1 MDLRPGDPDNL
12 AGYRF
17 VGFLGEGGQGTV
29 YAGEAP
35 DGARVAVKV
44 LHARFAG
51 DAEAVRRFRREIDMA
66 RQVAQFCTARVLD
79 AGVEGGLPYLVS
91 EFVDS
96 VPLELAVRERG
107 PLKGDDLTRLAVGTM
122 TALVAIHRAGIVHR
136 DFKPKNVLL
145 AADGP
150 RVIDFGIATTVDST
164 SVTGG
169 AVVGS
174 PAYMAPEQIQ
184 GASVGP
190 AADVFGWAGTMVF
203 AATGKPAFGSDS
215 IPAVLNRVLNTAA
228 DLSEVPEP
236 LRPLLAACLHKDP
249 AARPA
254 AADVLMRLMSDT
266 PGDTPDGVPG
276 KVDGKAL
283 ETLAAPPRSGSAG
296 RARLA
301 IVAASTA
308 ALGALAVAAFA
319 LPQAPPP
326 VMQRLPAERPLT
338 GAPVSASRHAVPQS
352 RPVTRKPTRPP
363 STRPATTKPATEPV
377 TSAPPSSPAT
387 TKPPTQGS
395 PTAKPPRR
403 DRFGWGLVP
412 PLRIGKWKI
421 FGPKSVTGL
430 GLDGERRD
438 DLLRVDPLPQG
449 PYHVRAQT
457 TLMGSGSA
465 AADPKYGL
473 LVAVSGA
480 GDYAEV
486 YLDAGS
492 KVMTTHAWVGGA
504 SSPWQT
510 TKLPAG
516 FDPRTPHW
524 VKVGRNG
531 DTFTFI
537 LDGMP
542 MQTRTFKL
550 PQGGRAGLTTVGSRV
565 RFENLRIV

>member
-1 MDLRPGDPDNL
+1 MDLRPGDPDLL
-12 AGYRF
+12 AGYTLD
-17 VGFLGEGGQGTV
+17 GFLGEGGQGTV

-35 DGARVAVKV
+35 DGTRVAVKV

-91 EFVDS
+91 EFVES
-96 VPLELAVRERG
+96 VPLEQAVRERG

-169 AVVGS
+169 TVVGS

-184 GASVGP
+184 GAAVGP

-215 IPAVLNRVLNTAA
+215 IPAVLNRVLNTVA

-254 AADVLMRLMSDT
+254 AADVLMRLMGATLDEVVPDKAPET
-266 PGDTPDGVPG
+266 PVTPP
-276 KVDGKAL
+276 K
-283 ETLAAPPRSGSAG
+283 RGSAG
-296 RARLA
+296 RARMA
-301 IVAASTA
+301 IAAASTA

-319 LPQAPPP
+319 LPHGPQ
-326 VMQRLPAERPLT
+326 VMQRLPNESTLT

-352 RPVTRKPTRPP
+352 APATRKTIRPP
-363 STRPATTKPATEPV
+363 TTHPPTDPATTKPATKPA

-387 TKPPTQGS
+387 TAPPTQGT
-395 PTAKPPRR
+395 PTAEPPRR
-403 DRFGWGLVP
+403 DRYGWGLVP
-412 PLRIGKWKI
+412 PLRIGKWKV
-421 FGPKSVTGL
+421 FGPKTVAAA

-449 PYHVRAQT
+449 TYHLRAQL
-457 TLMGSGSA
+457 TLLERGSTA
-465 AADPKYGL
+465 AAPRYGV
-473 LVAVSGA
+473 LVAVSGP
-480 GDYAEV
+480 GDYAEA
-486 YLDAGS
+486 YIDLRNKAL
-492 KVMTTHAWVGGA
+492 TTHAWTGGA
-504 SSPWQT
+504 SSPWQS

-516 FDPRTPHW
+516 FDPRTSHA
-524 VKVGRNG
+524 VKVIRNG
-531 DTFTFI
+531 DTFTFV
-537 LDGMP
+537 LDGVP
-542 MQTRTFKL
+542 LQTRTFKL
-550 PQGGRAGLTTVGSRV
+550 PQGGRAGLTTLDCRA
-565 RFENLRIV
+565 RFENLRIL